1 MYHNV
6 TINSATWFQRRQN
19 PLLAR
24 SNLDCLIHT
33 KIKPDLTIPAKFG
46 FQDDGGI
53 VKNLH
58 RRKTP
63 NDGQQAKTAQLG
75 KSGTH
80 KLV

>member
-1 MYHNV
+1 
-6 TINSATWFQRRQN
+6 
-19 PLLAR
+19 
-24 SNLDCLIHT
+24 
-33 KIKPDLTIPAKFG
+33 
-46 FQDDGGI
+46 

-63 NDGQQAKTAQLG
+63 DDGRQAKTAQLG